1 MNWVFISSSNC
12 RSEICRLVFS
22 IEAGQGI
29 CGAVVS
35 SEIAKGETFH
45 FLIHKEQAS
54 WCREFPNY
62 RSFRG
67 HMQNRHKRRLPMFTP
82 YIYQYT
88 SVNFFALLKI
98 TWFGIFL
105 FSFACFFY
113 MVKDNIP
120 SWFGIFLFIRFLSVA
135 DNILFSL
142 HVLFSICA
150 FFIWLK
156 IISFFPSWFGI
167 FIFIRFFIWLQ
178 IISFFP
184 SSFRMFPFS
193 LFFLILVSFFN

>member
-29 CGAVVS
+29 YGAVVS

-105 FSFACFFY
+105 FSFACFLINQIYAEFF
-113 MVKDNIP
+113 P
-120 SWFGIFLFIRFLSVA
+120 FIISDVSV
-135 DNILFSL
+135 F
-142 HVLFSICA
+142 A
-150 FFIWLK
+150 FFSHLGF
-156 IISFFPSWFGI
+156 FFP
-167 FIFIRFFIWLQ
+167 
-178 IISFFP
+178 
-184 SSFRMFPFS
+184 
-193 LFFLILVSFFN
+193 LIETESTSPCFELGSNI